1 MNEVSRKI
9 LEQVNSVIIGKEA
22 VTEKVLMAVLAQGHV
37 LLEDVPGVGKT
48 TMALAFA
55 RTLGL
60 DSRRVQFT
68 SDTMPSD
75 IIGFSL
81 YNKETGRFDY
91 KSGAVMTNLLLAD
104 EINRTSSKTQS
115 ALLEAME
122 EYQVTVDGHTYP
134 LPKPFVVLATQNP
147 VGSAGTQL
155 LPSSQL
161 DRFMIRTTMGYPDRQ
176 SQVDILRER
185 HHENPLDRLQGV
197 VTCEELLELIESAKQ
212 VHIADAVY
220 DYIVDLVDATRSSEL
235 VELGVSPR
243 GALALCRMAKAHA
256 FVRGGDF
263 VTPED
268 VYQVFD
274 DVCAHRLVLSAKAR
288 LGKITAREQKRPPC
302 PPAAPARSP
311 PPAPASTRPAS

>member
-1 MNEVSRKI
+1 MERTEIRPLYDRLMANMETVIKGKSEV
-9 LEQVNSVIIGKEA
+9 IGK
-22 VTEKVLMAVLAQGHV
+22 VILCLLCGGHI
-37 LLEDVPGVGKT
+37 LLEDLPGTGKT
-48 TMALAFA
+48 TLIKALSKS
-55 RTLGL
+55 L
-60 DSRRVQFT
+60 DCRFTRVQFT
-68 SDTMPSD
+68 PDLLPSD
-75 IIGFSL
+75 L
-81 YNKETGRFDY
+81 TGAHVYSQKTGEFTFRPGPVF
-91 KSGAVMTNLLLAD
+91 TNLLLAD

-220 DYIVDLVDATRSSEL
+220 DYIVELVDATRSSEL

-288 LGKITAREQKRPPC
+288 LGKITAREITEQLRQQVPVPQV
-302 PPAAPARSP
+302 AQL
-311 PPAPASTRPAS
+311 

>member
-197 VTCEELLELIESAKQ
+197 VTCEKLLELIESAKQ

-288 LGKITAREQKRPPC
+288 LGKITAREITEQLRQQVPVPQV
-302 PPAAPARSP
+302 AQL
-311 PPAPASTRPAS
+311 

>member
-1 MNEVSRKI
+1 MNKVSRKI

-81 YNKETGRFDY
+81 YNKERGRFDY

-122 EYQVTVDGHTYP
+122 EYQVTVDGHTYQ

-288 LGKITAREQKRPPC
+288 LGKITAREITEQLRQQVTVPQV
-302 PPAAPARSP
+302 AQL
-311 PPAPASTRPAS
+311 

>member
-22 VTEKVLMAVLAQGHV
+22 VTEQVLMAVLAQGHV

-122 EYQVTVDGHTYP
+122 EYQVTVDGHTYQ

-161 DRFMIRTTMGYPDRQ
+161 DRFMIRTTMGYHDRQ

-185 HHENPLDRLQGV
+185 HH
-197 VTCEELLELIESAKQ
+197 
-212 VHIADAVY
+212 
-220 DYIVDLVDATRSSEL
+220 
-235 VELGVSPR
+235 
-243 GALALCRMAKAHA
+243 
-256 FVRGGDF
+256 
-263 VTPED
+263 
-268 VYQVFD
+268 
-274 DVCAHRLVLSAKAR
+274 
-288 LGKITAREQKRPPC
+288 
-302 PPAAPARSP
+302 
-311 PPAPASTRPAS
+311 

>member
-75 IIGFSL
+75 IIGFS
-81 YNKETGRFDY
+81 
-91 KSGAVMTNLLLAD
+91 LLLAD

-288 LGKITAREQKRPPC
+288 LGKITAREITEQLRQQVTVPQV
-302 PPAAPARSP
+302 AQL
-311 PPAPASTRPAS
+311 